1 MLEIS
6 DSLFQLNLRLVS
18 LRSAVFPQFPGHKL
32 DLAEVEAELGRLYRA
47 WQEAHQKVS
56 QVEKRYE
63 ESQVSRHREEFSDLV
78 SQRLTRLVRTQQYID
93 HSKPRE
99 PSQPPSTFRRLLR
112 YGLVSGV
119 MVASLLSVSYL
130 WSYNQCQNNYY
141 NQLWPLLSFSPGPRP
156 F

>member
-1 MLEIS
+1 M
-6 DSLFQLNLRLVS
+6 FQLNLRLVS

-99 PSQPPSTFRRLLR
+99 PSQSPSTFRRLLR